1 MGVRKR
7 RSLPLGAAA
16 PRPET
21 GPPPSVS
28 RETGDCQIGRP
39 YAKLARFVRNESPV
53 NDATSHDG
61 DDAVRRK
68 AMLSLTAL
76 GVVYGDIG
84 TSPLYAIHECFFG
97 GQPLQPVPATVLG
110 ILSLIFWSLILV
122 ISVKYLAFIM
132 RADNHGEGGILALL
146 ASLEPWQSPARRN
159 AVLIALG
166 LFGASLLYGDG
177 MITPAISVLSSVEGL
192 KVAAPGLVRF
202 VLPLTVSILIL
213 LFLFQRRGTA
223 AVGVVFGPIML
234 LWFAVL
240 AVLGLYGIAA
250 HPAVL
255 RAVDPL
261 YAIEFFI
268 HNGMV
273 GFFTLGAVFL
283 VVTGGETVYADMG
296 HFGRFPV
303 RFAWFAV
310 VLPALLLN
318 YFGQGASLLAQ
329 PGDVV
334 HPFYSLAPDW
344 ARFPLVALATV
355 ATVIASQA
363 VISGA
368 FSLANQA
375 VQLGQSP
382 RLHIVQTSAAEA
394 GQIFIPSV
402 NLVLMIATIGLVL
415 GFRSSSN
422 LAGAYGMAV
431 STTMLITTVL
441 AFFVMRETWKWP
453 LGLAVAVVCGFLILD
468 LAFFFANLAKIPEG
482 GWFPMVVAVVIYG
495 GMQTW
500 CRGRQLLWSHR
511 GKTPPVVDFIDSL
524 RRDRITRVPGTA
536 VFLISHGYWPNT
548 PPVLTHHLE
557 HIHSMHER
565 VILLTVVTDRVP
577 RVPAAARLEVERLRG
592 GFFWVVAHYGFM
604 QTPNVPV
611 ALRLCEEQNL
621 IPKLAVDE
629 IVYFVG
635 RTILIPTEE
644 VPGMAVWRERLFAYM
659 TRNALSATA
668 FYSIPPEQVVELGIQ
683 VEI

>member
-1 MGVRKR
+1 M
-7 RSLPLGAAA
+7 
-16 PRPET
+16 
-21 GPPPSVS
+21 
-28 RETGDCQIGRP
+28 
-39 YAKLARFVRNESPV
+39 
-53 NDATSHDG
+53 NDATSHD
-61 DDAVRRK
+61 DSQVLRRK
-68 AMLSLTAL
+68 AVLSLAAL

-97 GQPLQPVPATVLG
+97 GQPLQAVPETVLG
-110 ILSLIFWSLILV
+110 ILSLIFWSLIGV
-122 ISVKYLAFIM
+122 ISVKYLVFIM

-146 ASLEPWQSPARRN
+146 ASLEPWESTTRRN
-159 AVLIALG
+159 AVLVALG
-166 LFGASLLYGDG
+166 LFGAALLYGDG

-192 KVAAPGLVRF
+192 QVAAPELARF

-223 AVGVVFGPIML
+223 AVGGVFGPVML

-240 AVLGLYGIAA
+240 AALGISGIAA
-250 HPAVL
+250 HPGVL

-261 YAIEFFI
+261 HGIEFFI
-268 HNGMV
+268 RNGWV

-303 RFAWFAV
+303 RAAWFTV

-318 YFGQGASLLAQ
+318 YFGQGANLLAH

-402 NLVLMIATIGLVL
+402 NTILMIATIGLVL

-441 AFFVMRETWKWP
+441 AFFVMRERWKWR
-453 LGLAVAVVCGFLILD
+453 LGLAVAVVCGFLVVD
-468 LAFFFANLAKIPEG
+468 LAFFFANLEKIPEG
-482 GWFPMVVAVVIYG
+482 GWFPIVVAVVVYG

-500 CRGRQLLWSHR
+500 CRGRQLLSAQR
-511 GKTPPVVDFIDSL
+511 ATTRPLAEFIDSL
-524 RRDRITRVPGTA
+524 RDDRVTRVPGTA

-548 PPVLTHHLE
+548 PPVLAHHLA
-557 HIHSMHER
+557 HVHSMHER
-565 VILLTVVTDRVP
+565 VILMTVVTDRVP
-577 RVPAAARLEVERLRG
+577 RVPATARLEVERLRS
-592 GFFWVVAHYGFM
+592 GFFRVVAHYGFM
-604 QTPNVPV
+604 QTPHIPV

-621 IPKLAVDE
+621 IPALAVEE